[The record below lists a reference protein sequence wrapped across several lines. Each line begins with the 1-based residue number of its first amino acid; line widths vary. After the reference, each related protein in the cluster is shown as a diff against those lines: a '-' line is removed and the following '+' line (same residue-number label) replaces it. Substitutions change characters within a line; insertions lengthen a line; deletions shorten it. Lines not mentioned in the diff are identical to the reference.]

1 VSRTTA
7 IKGESSGNAQNVIAM
22 RWNSRKT
29 LIAAR
34 LAVRG
39 SLRLTPHRKRS
50 RFGNCNRGEV
60 LHEQTKNNLGTATAK
75 HVLNREGA
83 ALSFDT
89 LVDGGTEQDRYT
101 LMDRWKLT
109 REGQRL
115 LIHREFVRRR
125 GEVEADLVYDR
136 Q

>member
-1 VSRTTA
+1 
-7 IKGESSGNAQNVIAM
+7 
-22 RWNSRKT
+22 
-29 LIAAR
+29 
-34 LAVRG
+34 
-39 SLRLTPHRKRS
+39 
-50 RFGNCNRGEV
+50 
-60 LHEQTKNNLGTATAK
+60 
-75 HVLNREGA
+75 LNREGA